1 MIALDTNV
9 LVRFLTRDEPA
20 QAAAADRV
28 IAGLSAD
35 EPGFVG
41 REVMLEL
48 VWVLERAYRLPRAEV
63 IAAVEGLLS
72 AREMEVEATAD
83 ILAALIRYG
92 STGPG
97 FADLMI
103 AAAARRAGA
112 TKLVTFDRSAAR
124 IEGVEL
130 VPPIA

>member
-1 MIALDTNV
+1 VIALDTNV

-28 IAGLSAD
+28 IAGLSPED
-35 EPGFVG
+35 PGFLG

-48 VWVLERAYRLPRAEV
+48 VWVLERGYRLSRAEIV
-63 IAAVEGLLS
+63 ATLEGLLA
-72 AREMEVEATAD
+72 AREMEVETGAD
-83 ILAALIRYG
+83 LTAALIRYG
-92 STGPG
+92 SAGPG

-112 TKLVTFDRSAAR
+112 RKLVTFDRTAAR
-124 IEGVEL
+124 LEGVEL
-130 VPPIA
+130 VPPAV

>member
-103 AAAARRAGA
+103 AVAARRAGA